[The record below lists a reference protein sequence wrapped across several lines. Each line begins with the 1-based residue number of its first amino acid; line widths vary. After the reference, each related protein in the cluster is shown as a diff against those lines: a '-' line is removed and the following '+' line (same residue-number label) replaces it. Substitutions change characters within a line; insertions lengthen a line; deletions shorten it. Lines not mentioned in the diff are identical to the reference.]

1 MESVKVRIDGDADYG
16 FKFTAV
22 APAIPKKVALYISTK
37 KSFWFMDIERAL
49 GVIEDYAENCM
60 SAMIGNTD
68 YMIIY
73 PVGSAVKIDGYNL
86 VMGECLIMKAGKEG
100 VQCMNQKELEEAFV
114 EFVSRTTSVYA
125 GQYELPAYQVD

>member
-1 MESVKVRIDGDADYG
+1 MVSVKVRIDGDADAG

-37 KSFWFMDIERAL
+37 KSLWLMDYERAL
-49 GVIEDYAENCM
+49 GVIEDYAEHCM
-60 SAMIGNTD
+60 SAMMGNTD
-68 YMIIY
+68 YMVIY
-73 PVGSAVKIDGYNL
+73 PVGSAVKIDGNNFIL
-86 VMGECLIMKAGKEG
+86 GECMIMKSGNG
-100 VQCMNQKELEEAFV
+100 VQCMTQKELEEAFV

>member
-22 APAIPKKVALYISTK
+22 IPTIPKKVALYISTK
-37 KSFWFMDIERAL
+37 KSLWLMDYDRAL
-49 GVIEDYAENCM
+49 GVVEDYGENCL
-60 SAMIGNTD
+60 SAMIGHTD

-73 PVGSAVKIDGYNL
+73 PVGSAASIDGCNL
-86 VMGECLIMKAGKEG
+86 VMGECLIMKAANDG
-100 VQCMNQKELEEAFV
+100 VQCMNQKELEEAFI
-114 EFVSRTTSVYA
+114 EFVSRTTNVYA